1 TFDLHEWMVF
11 SGNMND
17 EGGGHPAPGEV
28 LHFGDVLT
36 SGSPIKKLPE
46 TDKSFTETYR
56 SYLLPNWSGQFHF
69 GGLAPAKALKLG
81 AKASY
86 SCAPDRGMTLQTSQ
100 DSFTFECL
108 VKTNQNGGVIWSI
121 EDRDSDQFQFVGLD
135 NGELGWSSGNDGS
148 FEKMAVPQLFDD
160 QWHLLS
166 MRYDRSYAQSEDAW
180 VHVYVDGE
188 PIGFGLA
195 SSQQLANRSP
205 IRMGGLANPNDPT
218 DRQLELAHVR
228 FWAYQRS
235 DDQIKA
241 AQHQL
246 PTGEELGLAAYWP
259 LDNEELIDLGPDK
272 LNLSAPYPAHF
283 TDYPNPSF
291 TNKGGLKGIL
301 AEVRIWNTAL
311 SKEYLRKSL
320 FTPLVGR
327 EYRLAGNWRM
337 GAIWEEEKKIT
348 DFSTQGNDGQVY
360 GDVYLSPDSLR
371 RRLGPTET
379 APLATTYR
387 NEELVAVSARAI
399 YEETLEFRLV
409 GQDGKPVRNNRMAG
423 KAFHFHFR
431 GKKGRSSKKWIG
443 HERFVSG
450 IISEHIGESINP
462 NARQGDKDFGW
473 YRAKC
478 RFVVPDKVA
487 LLRVLGLHEVD
498 GDWQRMEIRRHRLTH
513 ISEAISHVVYQ
524 NVLDDLSTIGEA
536 PVDTRKSRGLI
547 RFFQNQIVSYRER
560 LALLEDWIKKAE
572 NDTFSFQQEVNKA
585 EKAKDDAKNRLD
597 QLKREWDNL
606 HKNREILLTYK
617 YRIKV
622 KHSNKYLTLPRFY
635 DPYRGLLS
643 GYTPITQN
651 NTHGRIADFV
661 IEQAD
666 HKNQFH
672 LRLADSENRY
682 LAGLLNLPTIK
693 EAKGSSL
700 FAQTGRNSVVTK
712 FGFAGSNFEFSSSS
726 SKFQF
731 FYGHSW
737 ADNLSSLE
745 TVKAAGTKAYRI
757 NVEETG
763 LAVDITGSQKKNG
776 AKCIQWTYNSPP
788 SDNQFFYIEIQEGSS
803 ISPEVQSVQR
813 AKAEAEQAYTI
824 ALNKYNTLK
833 NQPRDKINL
842 ESWIA
847 ERNELVAK
855 IADAYIQISSSDE
868 NYKSAITELKA
879 LTLPPLSSDDPN
891 ELITKGAY
899 LGFVEAK
906 DQLFLYENCEG
917 EVQLCYGD
925 RFGRIR
931 QTKYDVTAD
940 SRNPYFEEWVPD
952 GPKLALK
959 LERDNSLIPKTKFQ
973 LGSEFTIE
981 WWVNCQATHW
991 EGDGDNNGGLLDLL
1005 KTEDGTALPTLTN
1018 RALGFEILSQKE
1030 KTDWNQLFVSFR
1042 RSDREGEVYPLGHLG
1057 DLSEGW
1063 HHIGFVKKGT
1073 GPDVV
1078 AELYV
1083 DGELRFNSRQ
1093 FIGSLFEEMPR
1104 EQRDDFRKRFKEY
1117 YTFLD
1122 GAGQQDIVELG
1133 STFVEGSQFELA
1145 ELRIWTLA
1153 LDAEEIAANSKVELS
1168 GNELGLLAYYKMNE
1182 GIEGTNIEI
1191 RNFAHGNEAYNL
1203 TLKGHAKWVPF
1214 DPTIGGLN
1222 RKVTYFPNPRTIGHW
1237 LAPKATMQLHTAN
1250 EAKVYQ
1256 LGRISFWTKLDQRM
1270 GHSRLISIHNGENML
1285 EFALVIG
1292 PNGEV
1297 SLNSSSRGQG
1307 IPMSVPFYFGSWV
1320 QVTLNQVNRSHLEI
1334 YFDGKLAGTSFALR
1348 LPQVEGVAQS
1358 TEADKLRIEFGW
1370 QRGEMAQFAIYD
1382 RPAEQIWIEANY
1394 RANIDPVSNK
1404 NGTSAGLVAY
1414 FPMDQEPNEENQLVN
1429 LVDADRP
1436 LQFQD
1441 NYQPSLHRT
1450 IDLPIATVNT
1460 VSNEYH
1466 TVTIDQQT
1474 GEKRAMLRRF
1484 FAMPDQN
1491 GLQLYANK
1499 RIEELELLWVGN
1511 AQFK

>member
-1 TFDLHEWMVF
+1 LMEGHIQAVVRLPSGIYSIEDSSRLPADSWSNIALVVERKAAYEPLELQLYRNADLVPAETKWVENPIMAFPNFTDKGLHFGGNSFAQFVYTRNYPPPGRDFTFECWIKPDTVSGHQPLWHTIMPIRTGNFGNIEIETFHAISLLHGGRLRAQLTLMDQDGRPTLAQAESEADLSRDQWAHVAVVGKFTPQGNTVQFIINGKAELPNSIDDGLPLWQQSLQILGRSTPQSGPFADRIRNFKGAIGQLRIWSSALEVNRIIRLASVPVTEGNPSPGGNFIPLKDRMPTGLTFDLHEWMVF

-17 EGGGHPAPGEV
+17 EGGGYPAPGEV
-28 LHFGDVLT
+28 LHFGDVST

-108 VKTNQNGGVIWSI
+108 IKTNQNGGVIWST

-135 NGELGWSSGNDGS
+135 NGELGWSSGNGGN

-188 PIGFGLA
+188 SIGFGLA

-360 GDVYLSPDSLR
+360 GDVYLSQDSLR

-399 YEETLEFRLV
+399 YEETLEFRLI
-409 GQDGKPVRNNRMAG
+409 GQDGKPVRNKRLAE

-431 GKKGRSSKKWIG
+431 GKKGRSNKKWIG

-462 NARQGDKDFGW
+462 NAWQGDKDFGW

-513 ISEAISHVVYQ
+513 ISEAISHVVYK
-524 NVLDDLSTIGEA
+524 NALDDLSTIGEA

-572 NDTFSFQQEVNKA
+572 DDTFSFQQEVNKA

-606 HKNREILLTYK
+606 HKKREILLTYK
-617 YRIKV
+617 YRIKA
-622 KHSNKYLTLPRFY
+622 KHSKKYLTLPRFY

-651 NTHGRIADFV
+651 NAHGRIADFV

-763 LAVDITGSQKKNG
+763 LAVDITGSKKNNG

-788 SDNQFFYIEIQEGSS
+788 SNNQFFHIEIQEGSS
-803 ISPEVQSVQR
+803 ISSQVQSVQR

-833 NQPRDKINL
+833 NQPRDKSNL

-959 LERDNSLIPKTKFQ
+959 LEKDNSLIPNTKFQ

-991 EGDGDNNGGLLDLL
+991 EGDGDN
-1005 KTEDGTALPTLTN
+1005 
-1018 RALGFEILSQKE
+1018 
-1030 KTDWNQLFVSFR
+1030 
-1042 RSDREGEVYPLGHLG
+1042 
-1057 DLSEGW
+1057 
-1063 HHIGFVKKGT
+1063 
-1073 GPDVV
+1073 
-1078 AELYV
+1078 
-1083 DGELRFNSRQ
+1083 
-1093 FIGSLFEEMPR
+1093 
-1104 EQRDDFRKRFKEY
+1104 
-1117 YTFLD
+1117 
-1122 GAGQQDIVELG
+1122 
-1133 STFVEGSQFELA
+1133 
-1145 ELRIWTLA
+1145 
-1153 LDAEEIAANSKVELS
+1153 
-1168 GNELGLLAYYKMNE
+1168 
-1182 GIEGTNIEI
+1182 
-1191 RNFAHGNEAYNL
+1191 
-1203 TLKGHAKWVPF
+1203 
-1214 DPTIGGLN
+1214 
-1222 RKVTYFPNPRTIGHW
+1222 
-1237 LAPKATMQLHTAN
+1237 
-1250 EAKVYQ
+1250 
-1256 LGRISFWTKLDQRM
+1256 
-1270 GHSRLISIHNGENML
+1270 
-1285 EFALVIG
+1285 
-1292 PNGEV
+1292 
-1297 SLNSSSRGQG
+1297 
-1307 IPMSVPFYFGSWV
+1307 
-1320 QVTLNQVNRSHLEI
+1320 
-1334 YFDGKLAGTSFALR
+1334 
-1348 LPQVEGVAQS
+1348 
-1358 TEADKLRIEFGW
+1358 
-1370 QRGEMAQFAIYD
+1370 
-1382 RPAEQIWIEANY
+1382 
-1394 RANIDPVSNK
+1394 
-1404 NGTSAGLVAY
+1404 
-1414 FPMDQEPNEENQLVN
+1414 
-1429 LVDADRP
+1429 
-1436 LQFQD
+1436 
-1441 NYQPSLHRT
+1441 
-1450 IDLPIATVNT
+1450 
-1460 VSNEYH
+1460 
-1466 TVTIDQQT
+1466 
-1474 GEKRAMLRRF
+1474 
-1484 FAMPDQN
+1484 
-1491 GLQLYANK
+1491 
-1499 RIEELELLWVGN
+1499 
-1511 AQFK
+1511 